1 MKKKKAL
8 LRIVLV
14 PIILIIVI
22 QGICPFL
29 MLLFSEIKSSLESNT
44 IQMDAQMVGK
54 SAVVLE
60 NDMVEKW
67 RSIYK
72 ESDTL
77 TEQMTAL
84 LTEQNAD
91 ISQFLENA
99 DLQQEFLSAV
109 FPNLMNALQYN
120 ETSGVF
126 LILANQESTDSEAD
140 YNGFFVRDSDPH
152 TRIISN
158 TDLIMER
165 GDKALAHSLSISL
178 DNGWTKKFHFAGNG
192 NRAADNFFYQPYLA
206 ALEHSNSNMTDLG
219 YWAEP
224 FVLED
229 SRVDDHQMI
238 TYSVPLRYNG
248 EIYGVLGVEISLSYL
263 YDYFNVADLDQNQN
277 AGYALM
283 IDQGD
288 GSYRSVL
295 GKGALYDAV
304 KRGASGEVQFTK
316 NKSDAL
322 YKVDDASVGKQ
333 GIYAIAQP
341 LDIYSNNVPYE
352 NTGWTLCG
360 FVTENSVYGLGN
372 SVYMKIMLTILCCVI
387 AAVVVV
393 IILVRYVTKPVFRLM
408 ESVRGGVEGI
418 HNFRESDIREIDEL
432 HEVIENLT
440 DTQKL
445 TENQLL
451 EEKERYRIAVESSQD
466 LFFTYR
472 KKEQFLEIVNS
483 NGHDGIWNCD
493 NNLSYM
499 DGSFV
504 HPEDRARVQEAFS
517 GKDRKLNMEI
527 RICPPEL
534 DDYIWVQLT
543 GSVSEDE
550 AGKYDRFVGCI
561 HNIQQQKILEEERR
575 NQQELDST
583 TGFYRLE
590 YGLEEIRT
598 IRKNQ
603 ADGVLLLTDIRH
615 FAEINEKYGL
625 VYGDLILE
633 HLADIMRR
641 QCEKMQISQPVYVR
655 GGADQMLLWM
665 PGQKERT
672 MQQMME
678 AVQDEFTGIAN
689 SDYLTLTINCGMTA
703 MPENLTVEKGI
714 EQVELALMLA
724 KQGTETTVV
733 YDHLSETDK
742 KRTVTLG
749 LDKGEPFEKLKKMR
763 LSSLALNLFD
773 RGSVIRVSLDMLA
786 LKLQERYQLQN
797 LIITKFSRDYLVN
810 MLTYQWKEME
820 QDRAW
825 DGMQHCVGTQYQQFW
840 QYTEMQKLLPAS
852 EAARKNPIVGKYL
865 DGKQGMMFHMS
876 DQGQY
881 TGSIVFL
888 FDPEALQI
896 LENEPEQKGLEEIAS
911 IIQNRI
917 NLNRHDMSAQAKS
930 DFLARMSHEIRTP
943 MNGIIGMTEIAL
955 KEDQSEERRIDC
967 LNKIRSSSN
976 YLLSILNDI
985 LDMSKIE
992 SGKMSLVYGTY
1003 NLNQTAETL
1012 VGLIEGR
1019 MQEKNIQF
1027 SQEIKLIHEYF
1038 ICDELRINQI
1048 LMNLL
1053 SNAVKYCSVGG
1064 HVKMTIRETCLS
1076 KDCSELYFAVQDDGI
1091 GIKKENQE
1099 LIFQSFEQA
1108 DDSEKARRQ
1117 GTGLGLAISS
1127 RLVHMMDSEIQ
1138 LESNPGEGSIFY
1150 FALRLQPVEVVSEAK
1165 ESEKDAVELKGKR
1178 ILVVEDNQLNMEIVH
1193 TILEDYGV
1201 IIEEAY
1207 NGQEALSRMADS
1219 EPGYYDLILMDI
1231 MMPVMDGLEATR
1243 EIRRLPRED
1252 CRQIPII
1259 AMSANAF
1266 DEDVKRSL
1274 ASGMNGHLSKP
1285 VNVEKLIEML
1295 ESSFRKAACDQDAP

>member
-8 LRIVLV
+8 LKIVLV
-14 PIILIIVI
+14 PIIFIIVI

-29 MLLFSEIKSSLESNT
+29 MLLFSGIKSNLENNT
-44 IQMDAQMVGK
+44 IQVDAQMVGK

-60 NDMVEKW
+60 NDMIEKW

-72 ESDTL
+72 ENDTL

-84 LTEQNAD
+84 LTEQGAD
-91 ISQFLENA
+91 ISRFLRDEN
-99 DLQQEFLSAV
+99 LQQEYLENV
-109 FPNLMNALQYN
+109 FPELVNALQYN

-126 LILANQESTDSEAD
+126 LVLANQNSTEDESD
-140 YNGFFVRDSDPH
+140 YNGFFVRDSDPK
-152 TRIISN
+152 TRTASN
-158 TDLIMER
+158 TDLLMER
-165 GDKALAHSLSISL
+165 GDKEFAHTLNISL
-178 DNGWTKKFHFAGNG
+178 DNAWTKKFHFDGNG
-192 NRAADNFFYQPYLA
+192 KRAADDFFYRPYLA
-206 ALEHSNSNMTDLG
+206 ALEHNHSSMEDLG

-224 FVLED
+224 FILED
-229 SRVDDHQMI
+229 SRVDGHQMI

-263 YDYFNVADLDQNQN
+263 YDYFNVADLDQEQN

-283 IDQGD
+283 IAQQD
-288 GSYRSVL
+288 GCYRSVL

-304 KRGASGEVQFTK
+304 KRSVSNEVQFTK

-322 YKVDDASVGKQ
+322 YKVENTKVGKQ
-333 GIYAIAQP
+333 NIYAIVQP

-352 NTGWTLCG
+352 NTAWTLCG
-360 FVTENSVYGLGN
+360 FVTEDSVYGLGN
-372 SVYMKIMLTILCCVI
+372 SVYMKIMLTTFCCAI
-387 AAVVVV
+387 AAVAVV
-393 IILVRYVTKPVFRLM
+393 IVLMRYVTRPFFCLM

-418 HNFRESDIREIDEL
+418 HNFEESDIREIDEL

-440 DTQKL
+440 DTQKQ
-445 TENQLL
+445 TEKQLL
-451 EEKERYRIAVESSQD
+451 EEKERYQIAVESSRD

-472 KKEQFLEIVNS
+472 RKEQLLEIVNS
-483 NGHDGIWNCD
+483 DGHDGVWNRE
-493 NNLSYM
+493 NNLKYM
-499 DGSFV
+499 DGTLV
-504 HPEDRARVQEAFS
+504 HPEDRKMILEAFS
-517 GKDRKLNMEI
+517 GENKNLDLEFRIYSSELHDYVWVHLNATVLPDESGEYN
-527 RICPPEL
+527 RI
-534 DDYIWVQLT
+534 
-543 GSVSEDE
+543 
-550 AGKYDRFVGCI
+550 VGCI
-561 HNIQQQKILEEERR
+561 HNIQQQKQLEVEQW
-575 NQQELDST
+575 NQQKLDST

-590 YGLEEIRT
+590 YGLEEIR
-598 IRKNQ
+598 IVRQ
-603 ADGVLLLTDIRH
+603 IEADGILLLTDIRH
-615 FAEINEKYGL
+615 FAQINEKYGL

-633 HLADIMRR
+633 HLASVMKQ
-641 QCEKMQISQPVYVR
+641 QCEKMQVDQIICVR
-655 GGADQMLLWM
+655 AGADQMLFWIS
-665 PGQKERT
+665 GQNESQIRQLLK
-672 MQQMME
+672 
-678 AVQDEFTGIAN
+678 AVQENLMEIVNA
-689 SDYLTLTINCGMTA
+689 DYLMLTLICGMT
-703 MPENLTVEKGI
+703 ELSEKLSVEDGI
-714 EQVELALMLA
+714 EQVERALMLA
-724 KQGTETTVV
+724 KQENENVV
-733 YDHLSETDK
+733 AYRQLSEKQK
-742 KRTVTLG
+742 KLPVTLG

-773 RGSVIRVSLDMLA
+773 RCSEIRVSLDMLA
-786 LKLQERYQLQN
+786 WKLQERYQLKN

-810 MLTYQWKEME
+810 ALTYQWKKME
-820 QDRAW
+820 HAGDW
-825 DGMQHCVGTQYQQFW
+825 DGMQHCVGTQYQQFIK
-840 QYTEMQKLLPAS
+840 YTEMQKLIPAQKS
-852 EAARKNPIVGKYL
+852 MQREPVAGRFL
-865 DGKQGMMFHMS
+865 DEQQGMIFHMS
-876 DQGQY
+876 DSGQY
-881 TGSIVFL
+881 SGSIVFIFSTEML
-888 FDPEALQI
+888 EIF
-896 LENEPEQKGLEEIAS
+896 ENESDQKGLEEIAA

-917 NLNRHDMSAQAKS
+917 NLKRHDISAQAKS

-955 KEDQSEERRIDC
+955 KEGQSEERRTDC

-1003 NLNQTAETL
+1003 NLRKTTETL
-1012 VGLIEGR
+1012 VSLIETR
-1019 MQEKNIQF
+1019 MNEKNIHF
-1027 SQEIKLIHEYF
+1027 SQEIALVHEYF

-1048 LMNLL
+1048 MMNLL
-1053 SNAVKYCSVGG
+1053 SNAVKYSSADG
-1064 HVKMTIRETCLS
+1064 HVKMTVRETCLS
-1076 KDCSELYFAVQDDGI
+1076 EDRSEIYFAVQDDGI

-1138 LESNPGEGSIFY
+1138 LESEPGEGSIFH
-1150 FALRLQPVEVVSEAK
+1150 FVLRLQPVEMASET
-1165 ESEKDAVELKGKR
+1165 EQSEKDAVELKGKR

-1207 NGQEALSRMADS
+1207 NGQEAVTYMANS
-1219 EPGYYDLILMDI
+1219 QPGYYDLILMDI

-1252 CRQIPII
+1252 CQRIPII

-1285 VNVEKLIEML
+1285 INVEKLIETL
-1295 ESSFRKAACDQDAP
+1295 ESSFHTAACDRDDP

>member
-14 PIILIIVI
+14 PIILIIVL

-29 MLLFSEIKSSLESNT
+29 MLLFSGIKSNLENNT
-44 IQMDAQMVGK
+44 IQVDAQMVGK
-54 SAVVLE
+54 SAVILE

-67 RSIYK
+67 RSVYK
-72 ESDTL
+72 ESDSL
-77 TEQMTAL
+77 TEQMTAIL
-84 LTEQNAD
+84 AEQGAD
-91 ISQFLENA
+91 ISEFLKSG
-99 DLQQEFLSAV
+99 DLQQEYLATV
-109 FPNLMNALQYN
+109 FPRLMDTLQYN
-120 ETSGVF
+120 ETSGIF

-165 GDKALAHSLSISL
+165 GDKALAHTLSISL
-178 DNGWTKKFHFAGNG
+178 DNGWTKKIHFKGNG

-206 ALEHSNSNMTDLG
+206 ALEHSSSNMTDLG

-263 YDYFNVADLDQNQN
+263 YNYFNVADLDQDQN

-283 IDQGD
+283 IDQGN

-304 KRGASGEVQFTK
+304 KRSVSDKVQFTK
-316 NKSDAL
+316 KKSNIL
-322 YKVDDASVGKQ
+322 YKVENASVGKQ
-333 GIYAIAQP
+333 DIYVIAQP
-341 LDIYSNNVPYE
+341 LNIYSNNVPYE

-372 SVYMKIMLTILCCVI
+372 SVYMKFMLTILCCVI

-393 IILVRYVTKPVFRLM
+393 IILVRNVTKPVFRLM
-408 ESVRGGVEGI
+408 DSVRGGVEGI
-418 HNFRESDIREIDEL
+418 HGFEESDIREIDEL

-445 TENQLL
+445 TEKQLL

-466 LFFTYR
+466 LFFTYNR
-472 KKEQFLEIVNS
+472 KEQNLEIVNS

-493 NNLSYM
+493 NNLRYM
-499 DGSFV
+499 NGSLV
-504 HPEDRARVQEAFS
+504 HPEDRARVLEAFS
-517 GKDRKLNMEI
+517 GKGRKLNLEF
-527 RICPPEL
+527 RIYPPEL

-550 AGKYDRFVGCI
+550 SGELNRFVGCI
-561 HNIQQQKILEEERR
+561 HNIQHRKMLEVEQWNQQK
-575 NQQELDST
+575 LDST

-590 YGLEEIRT
+590 FGFEEIR
-598 IRKNQ
+598 IDRQ
-603 ADGVLLLTDIRH
+603 IEAAGMLLLTDIRH
-615 FAEINEKYGL
+615 FSEINEKYGL
-625 VYGDLILE
+625 IYGDLVLE
-633 HLADIMRR
+633 HLAYIIQQ
-641 QCEKMQISQPVYVR
+641 QCENMQLQQTVCVR
-655 GGADQMLLWM
+655 AGADQMLLWI
-665 PGQKERT
+665 PGQHEAKMCEL
-672 MQQMME
+672 ME
-678 AVQDEFTGIAN
+678 AVREELTKFIN
-689 SDYLTLTINCGMTA
+689 KEYLTLQLICGMSEMQET
-703 MPENLTVEKGI
+703 LTLEKGI

-724 KQGTETTVV
+724 KQSTEDMVC
-733 YDHLSETDK
+733 YNRLSEADK
-742 KRTVTLG
+742 KLPVTFG
-749 LDKGEPFEKLKKMR
+749 LDKGEPFETLKKLR

-773 RGSVIRVSLDMLA
+773 RGSEVRVSLDMLA
-786 LKLQERYQLQN
+786 WKLHERYQLQN
-797 LIITKFSRDYLVN
+797 LLITKFSRDYLVN
-810 MLTYQWKEME
+810 VLTYQWREME
-820 QDRAW
+820 HSKDW
-825 DGMQHCVGTQYQQFW
+825 DGMVHCVGTQYQQFV
-840 QYTEMQKLLPAS
+840 QHTEMQKLIMAQKSTWREPVAG
-852 EAARKNPIVGKYL
+852 RFL
-865 DGKQGMMFHMS
+865 DEQQGMIFHMS
-876 DQGQY
+876 DSGQY
-881 TGSIVFL
+881 SGSIIFIFEPERL
-888 FDPEALQI
+888 EIFD
-896 LENEPEQKGLEEIAS
+896 NESEQKGLEEIAA

-917 NLNRHDMSAQAKS
+917 NLQRHDISAQAKS

-967 LNKIRSSSN
+967 LNKIRNSSN

-1003 NLNQTAETL
+1003 NLHKTAETL
-1012 VGLIEGR
+1012 IGLIEPR
-1019 MQEKNIQF
+1019 MNEKNIHF
-1027 SQEIKLIHEYF
+1027 SQEITLEHEFF
-1038 ICDELRINQI
+1038 ICDELRISQI
-1048 LMNLL
+1048 MMNLL
-1053 SNAVKYCSVGG
+1053 SNAVKYSAADG
-1064 HVKMTIRETCLS
+1064 HVKMTVRETCLS
-1076 KDCSELYFAVQDDGI
+1076 EECSEIYFAVQDDGI

-1099 LIFQSFEQA
+1099 LIFRSFEQA

-1138 LESNPGEGSIFY
+1138 LESEPGKGSIFG
-1150 FALRLQPVEVVSEAK
+1150 FVLRLQPVEMASETVQP
-1165 ESEKDAVELKGKR
+1165 EKCAVELKGKR
-1178 ILVVEDNQLNMEIVH
+1178 ILVVEDNELNMEIIC
-1193 TILEDYGV
+1193 TILEDYGITV
-1201 IIEEAY
+1201 EETY
-1207 NGQEALSRMADS
+1207 NGQEAVSRMANS
-1219 EPGYYDLILMDI
+1219 QPGYYDLILMDI

-1243 EIRRLPRED
+1243 EIRRLSRKD
-1252 CRQIPII
+1252 CQRIPII

-1285 VNVEKLIEML
+1285 INVEKLIETL
-1295 ESSFRKAACDQDAP
+1295 ESSFHTAACDRDDP

>member
-8 LRIVLV
+8 IRIVLV

-29 MLLFSEIKSSLESNT
+29 MLLFSGIKSSLENNA
-44 IQMDAQMVGK
+44 IQADAQMVGK
-54 SAVVLE
+54 SAIVLE

-67 RSIYK
+67 RSVYK
-72 ESDTL
+72 ESDML
-77 TEQMTAL
+77 TEQMTAML
-84 LTEQNAD
+84 EEQNAD
-91 ISQFLENA
+91 ISQFLGNT
-99 DLQQEFLSAV
+99 DLQQEFLAAV
-109 FPNLMNALQYN
+109 FPNLMNTLQYN
-120 ETSGVF
+120 ETSGIF
-126 LILANQESTDSEAD
+126 LILTNQESTDSEAY

-165 GDKALAHSLSISL
+165 GDKELAHTLSVSL
-178 DNGWTKKFHFAGNG
+178 DNGWTKKFHFEGNG

-248 EIYGVLGVEISLSYL
+248 EIYGVLGVEISLGYL
-263 YDYFNVADLDQNQN
+263 YNYFNVADLDQDQN

-295 GKGALYDAV
+295 GKGALYEAV
-304 KRGASGEVQFTK
+304 KRNVSDGGRFTK

-322 YKVDDASVGKQ
+322 FKVEDASIGKQ
-333 GIYAIAQP
+333 GIYAIVQP

-352 NTGWTLCG
+352 NAGWVLCG
-360 FVTENSVYGLGN
+360 LVTEDSVYGLGN

-393 IILVRYVTKPVFRLM
+393 IFLVKYVTKPVFRLM
-408 ESVRGGVEGI
+408 DSVRGGVEGI
-418 HNFRESDIREIDEL
+418 HSFKESDIREIDEL

-445 TENQLL
+445 TESQLL

-472 KKEQFLEIVNS
+472 RKEQLLEVVNS

-493 NNLSYM
+493 NNFRYM
-499 DGSFV
+499 DGSMV
-504 HPEDRARVQEAFS
+504 HPEDRARVLEAFG
-517 GKDRKLNMEI
+517 GKDRKLNMEF

-534 DDYIWVQLT
+534 DDYIWVHLT
-543 GSVSEDE
+543 GSVFEDE
-550 AGKYDRFVGCI
+550 SGEADRFVGCI
-561 HNIQQQKILEEERR
+561 HNIQQRKMLEEEQR
-575 NQQELDST
+575 NQQKLDST

-598 IRKNQ
+598 TRKMQ
-603 ADGVLLLTDIRH
+603 AEGVLLLTDIRH

-625 VYGDLILE
+625 VYGDLVLE
-633 HLADIMRR
+633 QLASIVQQ
-641 QCEKMQISQPVYVR
+641 QCKRMQIQKPVYVR
-655 GGADQMLLWM
+655 AGADQMLLWM
-665 PGQKERT
+665 PGQHEAK
-672 MQQMME
+672 MCQLIG
-678 AVQDEFTGIAN
+678 AVQKELTKLVKEE
-689 SDYLTLTINCGMTA
+689 YLTLRLICGISEMQG
-703 MPENLTVEKGI
+703 MLTLEKGI
-714 EQVELALMLA
+714 GQVEQALMLA
-724 KQGTETTVV
+724 KQGMEDTVC
-733 YDHLSETDK
+733 YDRLSETDK
-742 KRTVTLG
+742 KLPVVFG
-749 LDKGEPFEKLKKMR
+749 LDKGEPFEKLKKLR
-763 LSSLALNLFD
+763 ISSIALNLFD
-773 RGSVIRVSLDMLA
+773 RGSKMEVSLDMLA
-786 LKLQERYQLQN
+786 WKLRERYQLQN
-797 LIITKFSRDYLVN
+797 LIITKFNRDYLVN
-810 MLTYQWKEME
+810 MLTYRWNEMKHAG
-820 QDRAW
+820 DW
-825 DGMQHCVGTQYQQFW
+825 NGMQHCVGTQYQQFVNHM
-840 QYTEMQKLLPAS
+840 EMQKLIPVS
-852 EAARKNPIVGKYL
+852 RSMWCEPVFGRFL
-865 DGKQGMMFHMS
+865 DEQQGMIFHMS

-881 TGSIVFL
+881 TGSIVFI
-888 FDPEALQI
+888 FEPETLQI
-896 LENEPEQKGLEEIAS
+896 FENELEQKGLEEIAS

-955 KEDQSEERRIDC
+955 KAGQSEDRRIDC

-976 YLLSILNDI
+976 YLLGILNDI

-992 SGKMSLVYGTY
+992 SGKMSLVQGTY
-1003 NLNQTAETL
+1003 NLKRTAETL
-1012 VGLIEGR
+1012 VDLMETR
-1019 MQEKNIQF
+1019 MNEKNIHF
-1027 SQEIKLIHEYF
+1027 TQEIALIHENF

-1053 SNAVKYCSVGG
+1053 SNAVKYSDIGG
-1064 HVKMTIRETCLS
+1064 LVKMTVRENCLS
-1076 KDCSELYFAVQDDGI
+1076 ENCSEIYFAVQDNGI

-1127 RLVHMMDSEIQ
+1127 RLVHMMDSEIH
-1138 LESNPGEGSIFY
+1138 LESEPGQGSVFS
-1150 FALRLQPVEVVSEAK
+1150 FVLRLQPVEVLSETVQPT
-1165 ESEKDAVELKGKR
+1165 EVQVELKGKR
-1178 ILVVEDNQLNMEIVH
+1178 ILVVEDNELNMEIVH
-1193 TILEDYGV
+1193 AILEEYGV
-1201 IIEEAY
+1201 IVEEAC
-1207 NGQEALSRMADS
+1207 NGQEAVTRMTES

-1252 CRQIPII
+1252 CQRIPII

-1285 VNVEKLIEML
+1285 VNVEKLIEKL
-1295 ESSFRKAACDQDAP
+1295 ESSFRTEACDRDDP